1 MPYYIYGRSA
11 FDALFVFVSNGS
23 VILYNYR
30 TASLIMDSTMIFLIS
45 LWSMSSMPGRFR
57 TTSEYLT
64 TYMEGVLLMLCSY
77 FTARTVWSYI
87 TIVLYHR
94 WRARPR
100 YSSCRWY
107 RNVRNRNHRYLSVL
121 PHRLYLSICIRSDV
135 ERLILW
141 LTALVGLE
149 AIHWSGLVHN
159 QQKRRMFTTKWVWLL
174 WSMSSMPGRFRTS
187 SGCLNT
193 YM

>member
-1 MPYYIYGRSA
+1 
-11 FDALFVFVSNGS
+11 
-23 VILYNYR
+23 
-30 TASLIMDSTMIFLIS
+30 MDSTMIFLIS

-135 ERLILW
+135 GKADSLIASTGW
-141 LTALVGLE
+141 IGGNTV
-149 AIHWSGLVHN
+149 
-159 QQKRRMFTTKWVWLL
+159 VWL
-174 WSMSSMPGRFRTS
+174 SPKPTKTSYVHYEMSLIAMKYVLHARKIPNEFRMP
-187 SGCLNT
+187 
-193 YM
+193 